1 MTYKW
6 TIISA
11 STIYLEF
18 KFERKKTWFRL
29 FVFCLKRPK
38 INSFVKK
45 IKTGTFT
52 FGTFKFIYNI
62 LFEAGQLSQLF
73 DFQKSDAST

>member
-1 MTYKW
+1 M
-6 TIISA
+6 
-11 STIYLEF
+11 
-18 KFERKKTWFRL
+18 
-29 FVFCLKRPK
+29 

-73 DFQKSDAST
+73 DFQKSDASTSCMDMNMQKMRNN